1 MAELILDVVRGA
13 VALSCGAFAVVAAT
27 HWLVRRGTLP
37 PFHPW
42 TRAVRSA
49 SGPFLRPVAT
59 TVVRRGGNPQDAA
72 YWLLA
77 AAVAAGLVLVYTLE
91 WIIRYGQAT
100 ASAFS
105 AGPRGIAVFLV
116 ASAFD
121 LVILAL
127 LVRVIGSWFGIGR
140 WTAWMRPFHL
150 VTEWIVRPLQRVIPP
165 VGGFDLSP
173 LAAWFIL
180 IFARRVALILFG
192 AA

>member
-1 MAELILDVVRGA
+1 VAELILDVVRGA
-13 VALSCGAFAVVAAT
+13 VALSCGAFAIVAGT

-49 SGPFLRPVAT
+49 SGPLLRPVAT

-77 AAVAAGLVLVYTLE
+77 AAVVAGLVLVYTLE
-91 WIIRYGQAT
+91 WVFRYGQAT

-105 AGPRGIAVFLV
+105 AGPRGIVAFLL

-127 LVRVIGSWFGIGR
+127 LVRVIGSWFGFGR
-140 WTAWMRPFHL
+140 WTGWMRPFHL
-150 VTEWIVRPLQRVIPP
+150 ATEWIVRPLRRVIPP

-173 LAAWFIL
+173 LAAWVIL
-180 IFARRVALILFG
+180 IFARRVVLILLG

>member
-1 MAELILDVVRGA
+1 VAELILDVVRGA

-49 SGPFLRPVAT
+49 SGPLLRPVAT

-77 AAVAAGLVLVYTLE
+77 ASVAAGLVLVYTVE
-91 WIIRYGQAT
+91 WVIRYGQAT

-105 AGPRGIAVFLV
+105 AGPRGIVAFLL

-140 WTAWMRPFHL
+140 WTPWMRPFHM

-180 IFARRVALILFG
+180 IFARRVVLILLG

>member
-1 MAELILDVVRGA
+1 VAELILDVVRGA
-13 VALSCGAFAVVAAT
+13 VALSCGAFAIVAAT
-27 HWLVRRGTLP
+27 HWLVRRGTLQ

-49 SGPFLRPVAT
+49 SGPLLRPVAT

-91 WIIRYGQAT
+91 WLIRYGQAT

-105 AGPRGIAVFLV
+105 AGPRGIIVFLL

-140 WTAWMRPFHL
+140 WTPWMRPFHL
-150 VTEWIVRPLQRVIPP
+150 ATEWIVRPLQRVIPP
-165 VGGFDLSP
+165 VGGFDISP

-180 IFARRVALILFG
+180 IFTRRVVLILFG

>member
-1 MAELILDVVRGA
+1 VVELILDVVRGA
-13 VALSCGAFAVVAAT
+13 VALSCGAFAIVAAT

-49 SGPFLRPVAT
+49 SGPLLRPVAT

-72 YWLLA
+72 YWLLG
-77 AAVAAGLVLVYTLE
+77 AAVLGGLVLIYTLE
-91 WIIRYGQAT
+91 WVIRYGQAT

-105 AGPRGIAVFLV
+105 AGPRGIVAFLV

-140 WTAWMRPFHL
+140 WTTWMRPFHWA
-150 VTEWIVRPLQRVIPP
+150 TEWIVRPLQRVIPP

-173 LAAWFIL
+173 IAAYFIL
-180 IFARRVALILFG
+180 IVARWLLLMLLGG
-192 AA
+192 A